1 MSIGAPERP
10 WPRGSGRHPGRSIV
24 LVAVALGVALHVAAL
39 NPALAQTTEI
49 SAWQATPEQMA
60 TGAAVWHDI
69 PAVEVPLTAQQ
80 ATLPIGGGSIPM
92 LRVKALHSEGR
103 IYLHLGWDDATNDDR
118 TDAVEAFADAVAVQL
133 PAAAGTAVPAICMGQ
148 IDQGVNIWHWRAD
161 SEHELPSLPADSYV
175 DVPAAH
181 GDLDFPARVAGN
193 PMALADAGSVQNLVA
208 GGFGTL
214 EPAPSG
220 AVAAV
225 SEYAAA
231 GWEVVFERALD
242 APAVGQPGFAVQA
255 TTDIVFAVWNGSEG
269 DRDGQKSVS
278 AFVTLRLVTDAPP
291 SPAGTYLVVALAL
304 VGVLAVIGVG
314 SYLASTPSP
323 AARRR

>member
-1 MSIGAPERP
+1 V
-10 WPRGSGRHPGRSIV
+10 GRSIL

-49 SAWQATPEQMA
+49 SAWQATPAQMA
-60 TGAAVWHDI
+60 TGAAIWHDI
-69 PAVEVPLTAQQ
+69 PAVELPLTAQQ
-80 ATLPIGGGSIPM
+80 ATLPIGGGSIPT

-103 IYLHLGWDDATNDDR
+103 IYLRLAWDDATADESS
-118 TDAVEAFADAVAVQL
+118 DAVDAFSDAVAIQL
-133 PAAAGTAVPAICMGQ
+133 PAVAGTAVPAICMGQ

-161 SEHELPSLPADSYV
+161 SEHELPSLPDDGYV
-175 DVPAAH
+175 DVPAGH

-193 PMALADAGSVQNLVA
+193 PMAQPDAGSVQNLVA

-214 EPAPSG
+214 EPATSG

-225 SEYAAA
+225 AAYATA
-231 GWEVVFERALD
+231 GWEVVFEREMD

-255 TTDIVFAVWNGSEG
+255 PTDIVFAVWNGSEG

-278 AFVTLRLVTDAPP
+278 AFATLRLVTDAPP
-291 SPAGTYLVVALAL
+291 SPAGTYLVVALVLAGLLGTIGAGSFL
-304 VGVLAVIGVG
+304 VGAPPKAG
-314 SYLASTPSP
+314 
-323 AARRR
+323 RRP